1 MKGELKINYLG
12 KELPTPDAIIP
23 RIGAS
28 RTFYGT
34 AMVRHFEM
42 MDVFSVSGNL
52 AIARSRDKLRSLQVL
67 SKFGVDM
74 PKTVFA

>member
-1 MKGELKINYLG
+1 MKGKI
-12 KELPTPDAIIP
+12 LPTPDAIIP

-42 MDVFSVSGNL
+42 MDVLVHL
-52 AIARSRDKLRSLQVL
+52 EI
-67 SKFGVDM
+67 
-74 PKTVFA
+74 